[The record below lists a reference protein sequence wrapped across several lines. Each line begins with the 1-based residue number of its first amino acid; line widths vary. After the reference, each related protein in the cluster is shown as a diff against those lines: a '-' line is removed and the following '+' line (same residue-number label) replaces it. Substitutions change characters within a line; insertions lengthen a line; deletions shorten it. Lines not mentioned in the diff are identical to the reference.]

1 MSDGTQDQVYLALRL
16 AALGLAHATNAE
28 PLPLIL
34 DDGLVHF
41 DDERTA
47 TMLEVLAEASD
58 TMQVIVFTHHRSV
71 VTAARALQ
79 TRIPSKVF
87 ITDLATA

>member
-1 MSDGTQDQVYLALRL
+1 
-16 AALGLAHATNAE
+16 
-28 PLPLIL
+28 
-34 DDGLVHF
+34 
-41 DDERTA
+41 
-47 TMLEVLAEASD
+47 MLEVLAEASD